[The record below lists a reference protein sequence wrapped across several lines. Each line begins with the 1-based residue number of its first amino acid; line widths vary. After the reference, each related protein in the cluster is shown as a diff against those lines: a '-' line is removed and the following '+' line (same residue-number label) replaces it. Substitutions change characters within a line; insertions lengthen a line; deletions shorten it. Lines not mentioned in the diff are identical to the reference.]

1 LITDERIR
9 DILKRHTTV
18 AVVGLS
24 RNPSKDSYKVAEYLQ
39 KAGYVIVPVN
49 PVADEIL
56 GEKSYGSLLELPDE
70 LKRSLG
76 IVDLFRP
83 SDAVL
88 PFVEDAIKL
97 REEYGAPSVIWLQ
110 LGIVNEEAAEN
121 ARAAGMR
128 VVMNRCMKVEHMR
141 LVSGRIE

>member
-1 LITDERIR
+1 
-9 DILKRHTTV
+9 
-18 AVVGLS
+18 
-24 RNPSKDSYKVAEYLQ
+24 
-39 KAGYVIVPVN
+39 
-49 PVADEIL
+49 
-56 GEKSYGSLLELPDE
+56 
-70 LKRSLG
+70 LG